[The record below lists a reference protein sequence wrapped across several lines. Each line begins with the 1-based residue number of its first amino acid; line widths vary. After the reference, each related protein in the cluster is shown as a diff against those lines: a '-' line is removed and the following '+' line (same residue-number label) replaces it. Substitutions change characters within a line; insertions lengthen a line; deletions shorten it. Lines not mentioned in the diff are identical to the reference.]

1 MRSQPGSMPGA
12 VGRENGPGEGEGE
25 GELVELLVVM
35 PVLNE
40 AASLAESL
48 RALQP
53 LRRRGASLVVVDG
66 GSTDGSVAI
75 ADPLADRTLS
85 AARGR
90 ASQMNAGA
98 AAQLCRV
105 MLFLHADTR
114 LPDGADERILE
125 AIAEGH
131 AWGRFD
137 VRIDSDRPS
146 LRLVGWLMNL
156 RSRLTG
162 IATGDQAVFMTG
174 AAFRA
179 AGGFPALA
187 LMEDIEMSR
196 RLKRIARPAC
206 LRARVLTSA
215 RRWEQ
220 GGVWRTVWLMWRLR
234 AAYSFGADPARLARR
249 YGHGRPEQR

>member
-1 MRSQPGSMPGA
+1 MRREVDPGDD
-12 VGRENGPGEGEGE
+12 
-25 GELVELLVVM
+25 ELVELLIVM

-48 RALQP
+48 RALLP
-53 LRRRGASLVVVDG
+53 LRQRGASLVVVDG
-66 GSTDGSVAI
+66 GSADGSVEI
-75 ADPLADRTLS
+75 ADGGADRTLS
-85 AARGR
+85 AVRGR

-98 AAQLCRV
+98 AAQPCRV
-105 MLFLHADTR
+105 LLFLHADTR
-114 LPDGADERILE
+114 LPGDAHELILE
-125 AIAEGH
+125 AIADGH

-146 LRLVGWLMNL
+146 LRWVSRLMNL

-162 IATGDQAVFMTG
+162 IATGDQAMFMTG
-174 AAFRA
+174 AAFHA

-220 GGVWRTVWLMWRLR
+220 GGVGRTVWLMWRLR
-234 AAYSFGADPARLARR
+234 AAYFFGADPARLVQR
-249 YGHGRPEQR
+249 YGHGRPDKR

>member
-1 MRSQPGSMPGA
+1 MRRDGDPGDD
-12 VGRENGPGEGEGE
+12 
-25 GELVELLVVM
+25 ELVELLVVI

-53 LRRRGASLVVVDG
+53 LRRRGASLVVVNG
-66 GSTDGSVAI
+66 GSTDGSVEI
-75 ADPLADRTLS
+75 ADRGADRTLS
-85 AARGR
+85 AVRGR

-98 AAQLCRV
+98 AAQPCRV
-105 MLFLHADTR
+105 MVFLHADTR
-114 LPDGADERILE
+114 LPDDAYELILE
-125 AIAEGH
+125 AIADGH

-137 VRIDSDRPS
+137 VRIDSHRLS
-146 LRLVGWLMNL
+146 LSCVAWLMNL

-162 IATGDQAVFMTG
+162 IATGDQAMFMTG
-174 AAFRA
+174 AAFHA

-220 GGVWRTVWLMWRLR
+220 GGVGRTVWLMWRLR
-234 AAYSFGADPARLARR
+234 AAYFFGADPARLAQR
-249 YGHGRPEQR
+249 YGHGRPDKR

>member
-1 MRSQPGSMPGA
+1 MPGA
-12 VGRENGPGEGEGE
+12 VGRENGPGDAES
-25 GELVELLVVM
+25 VELLVVM

-53 LRRRGASLVVVDG
+53 LRRRGAGLVVVDG
-66 GSTDGSVAI
+66 GSSDGSVELAG
-75 ADPLADRTLS
+75 PLADRTLS

-98 AAQLCRV
+98 AAQPCRV
-105 MLFLHADTR
+105 LLFLHADTR
-114 LPDGADERILE
+114 LPDGANELILE
-125 AIAEGH
+125 AIADGH

-137 VRIDSDRPS
+137 VRIDSDRLS

-162 IATGDQAVFMTG
+162 IATGDQALFMTH

-196 RLKRIARPAC
+196 RLKRISRPAC

-220 GGVWRTVWLMWRLR
+220 GGVGRTVWLMWRLR
-234 AAYSFGADPARLARR
+234 AAYWFGADPARLARR
-249 YGHGRPEQR
+249 YGHGRLDKR

>member
-1 MRSQPGSMPGA
+1 MRRQGNPGD
-12 VGRENGPGEGEGE
+12 

-53 LRRRGASLVVVDG
+53 FLRRGASLVVVDG
-66 GSTDGSVAI
+66 GSTDGSVEI
-75 ADPLADRTLS
+75 ADRVADRTLS
-85 AARGR
+85 AVRGR

-98 AAQLCRV
+98 AALQCHVL
-105 MLFLHADTR
+105 LFLHADTR
-114 LPDGADERILE
+114 LPDDAYELILE
-125 AIAEGH
+125 AIADGH

-137 VRIDSDRPS
+137 VRIDSDRHS
-146 LRLVGWLMNL
+146 LRWVSRLMNL

-162 IATGDQAVFMTG
+162 IATGDQAMFMTR
-174 AAFRA
+174 AAFQA

-196 RLKRIARPAC
+196 QLKRIARPAC

-220 GGVWRTVWLMWRLR
+220 GGVGRTVWLMWRLR
-234 AAYSFGADPARLARR
+234 AAYFFGADPTRLAQR
-249 YGHGRPEQR
+249 YGHGRPGKR

>member
-1 MRSQPGSMPGA
+1 MPGA
-12 VGRENGPGEGEGE
+12 AGSEIDPGDGEP
-25 GELVELLVVM
+25 VELLVVV

-40 AASLAESL
+40 AASLAGSL

-53 LRRRGASLVVVDG
+53 LRRRGAWLVVVDG
-66 GSTDGSVAI
+66 GSSDGSVEI

-90 ASQMNAGA
+90 ASQLNAGA
-98 AAQLCRV
+98 AAKPCRV
-105 MLFLHADTR
+105 LLFLHADTR
-114 LPDGADERILE
+114 LPNGAYEFILE
-125 AIAEGH
+125 AIAGGH

-162 IATGDQAVFMTG
+162 IATGDQAMFMTR

-220 GGVWRTVWLMWRLR
+220 GGVWRTVWLMWHLR
-234 AAYSFGADPARLARR
+234 AAYFLGVDPAHLARR
-249 YGHGRPEQR
+249 YGHDRLDKR

>member
-1 MRSQPGSMPGA
+1 MDRGGDP
-12 VGRENGPGEGEGE
+12 RD

-40 AASLAESL
+40 AASLAQSL

-66 GSTDGSVAI
+66 GSTDGSIDI
-75 ADPLADRTLS
+75 AYPLADRTLS

-98 AAQLCRV
+98 AAQPCRV
-105 MLFLHADTR
+105 VVFVHADTR
-114 LPDGADERILE
+114 LPDGAYDLILE
-125 AIAEGH
+125 AIAAGH

-146 LRLVGWLMNL
+146 LRWVGWLMNL

-162 IATGDQAVFMTG
+162 IA
-174 AAFRA
+174 
-179 AGGFPALA
+179 PAT
-187 LMEDIEMSR
+187 
-196 RLKRIARPAC
+196 RPC
-206 LRARVLTSA
+206 S
-215 RRWEQ
+215 
-220 GGVWRTVWLMWRLR
+220 
-234 AAYSFGADPARLARR
+234 
-249 YGHGRPEQR
+249 

>member
-1 MRSQPGSMPGA
+1 MPGA
-12 VGRENGPGEGEGE
+12 EGKENDPGD

-40 AASLAESL
+40 AALLAESL

-53 LRRRGASLVVVDG
+53 LRRLGARLVVVDG
-66 GSTDGSVAI
+66 GSTDGSVDI
-75 ADPLADRTLS
+75 ADRVADRTLS

-98 AAQLCRV
+98 TAQTCRV

-114 LPDGADERILE
+114 LPDGAYELILE
-125 AIAEGH
+125 AVANGH

-146 LRLVGWLMNL
+146 LRLVGWMMNL

-162 IATGDQAVFMTG
+162 IATGDQAMFMTG
-174 AAFRA
+174 AAYHSV
-179 AGGFPALA
+179 GGFPTLA

-196 RLKRIARPAC
+196 RLKRIASPAC
-206 LRARVLTSA
+206 LRACVLTSA

-234 AAYSFGADPARLARR
+234 AAYFFGAVPARLAQR
-249 YGHGRPEQR
+249 YGHGRLDKR

>member
-1 MRSQPGSMPGA
+1 M
-12 VGRENGPGEGEGE
+12 
-25 GELVELLVVM
+25 ELLVVM

-48 RALQP
+48 QALQP
-53 LRRRGASLVVVDG
+53 LRRRGASLIVVDG
-66 GSTDGSVAI
+66 GSTDGSVEI
-75 ADPLADRTLS
+75 ADRGADRTLS

-98 AAQLCRV
+98 AAQPCRV

-114 LPDGADERILE
+114 LPDGAYELILA
-125 AIAEGH
+125 AIADGH

-146 LRLVGWLMNL
+146 LRLVSWLINL

-162 IATGDQAVFMTG
+162 IATGDQALFMTR

-179 AGGFPALA
+179 AGGFPALE

-196 RLKRIARPAC
+196 RLSGLQAPPVCARA
-206 LRARVLTSA
+206 S
-215 RRWEQ
+215 
-220 GGVWRTVWLMWRLR
+220 
-234 AAYSFGADPARLARR
+234 
-249 YGHGRPEQR
+249 